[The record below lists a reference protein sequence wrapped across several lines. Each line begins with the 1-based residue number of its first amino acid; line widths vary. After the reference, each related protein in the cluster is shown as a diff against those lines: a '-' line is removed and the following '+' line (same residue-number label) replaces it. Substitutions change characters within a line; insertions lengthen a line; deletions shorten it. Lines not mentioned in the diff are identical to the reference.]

1 MMGKVIEMFR
11 KKKKPVRAMHY
22 EGIDAFAVDQ
32 LCTLDINADILN
44 IKRIKPETS
53 VSLPMSRIL
62 SISVMDENR
71 YLQKFKGANQ
81 QIKQNIPRIYLV
93 IQYDKGVLVFWGTAT
108 NYKAFLD
115 LQKQVNIPDH
125 IEL

>member
-1 MMGKVIEMFR
+1 MKGKGIEMFR
-11 KKKKPVRAMHY
+11 KKKKTIHVMHY
-22 EGIDAFAVDQ
+22 EGIDAFPTDQ
-32 LCTLDINADILN
+32 PCTLELNGDILN
-44 IKRIKPETS
+44 INRVKPETS
-53 VSLPMSRIL
+53 VSLPLNRIL
-62 SISVMDENR
+62 SVSPMDENR

-93 IQYDKGVLVFWGTAT
+93 IQYDNGILVFWGTAN

-115 LQKQVNIPDH
+115 LQKKVQTSEH

>member
-1 MMGKVIEMFR
+1 
-11 KKKKPVRAMHY
+11 MHY
-22 EGIDAFAVDQ
+22 EGIDAFPTDQ
-32 LCTLDINADILN
+32 PCTLELNGDILN
-44 IKRIKPETS
+44 INRVKPETS
-53 VSLPMSRIL
+53 VSLPLNRIL
-62 SISVMDENR
+62 SVSPMDENR

-93 IQYDKGVLVFWGTAT
+93 IQYDNGILVFWGTAN

-115 LQKQVNIPDH
+115 LQKKVQTSEH